1 MISFGS
7 SFWLGF
13 ALVACLAAHGL
24 FALLGAL
31 LTRARDTR
39 FAELESSGDSVCR
52 GGRYILQRDSDFLL
66 SSQLGMFFTAFLG
79 GIAGL
84 AFFERGGTSAL
95 LSIIALS
102 TREAAVISLLVV
114 GSVVALVFLAL
125 VQVIKAR
132 AFADPER
139 ALCVLALPFLLVSLP
154 LSPFVFAL
162 RRILAPTMLRLGVSP
177 GFERDIV
184 LSADEIADIVEK
196 SQKEGAIGRNEG
208 DLLQGVVSFSDTV
221 VREVMVPRK
230 DIVAVEETSSLRDV
244 VRVFLAERLSRLIVI
259 GANLDD
265 VRGVLLLKDLL
276 PVFARGGAVNFALK
290 DFIRPAYFVPNTRKI
305 DYLLQAM
312 RKDGIHLAVVLDE
325 HGGVDGLV
333 TIEDLIEEI
342 VGEISDEY
350 DAPGDEIE
358 VYKTKSG
365 DLLADGSML
374 IEDLNSAYGFKFPL
388 GEYDTIAGMLVHT
401 LGRIP
406 QLGESIE
413 SEGFS
418 LRVEK
423 IGQNRITLVRIS
435 QPKKSAEAAVFELHP
450 DIRNHPKDQD
460 QKPGSE
466 PDSKKRIQGRL

>member
-1 MISFGS
+1 MNSLSS
-7 SFWLGF
+7 SFWLGL
-13 ALVACLAAHGL
+13 ALTACLAAHGL
-24 FALLGAL
+24 FALLGSL
-31 LTRARDTR
+31 LTRARDAR
-39 FAELESSGDSVCR
+39 FAELASSGASPCR
-52 GGRYILQRDSDFLL
+52 GGRYILQRDADFLL
-66 SSQLGMFFTAFLG
+66 ASQLGMFFTAFLG

-95 LSIIALS
+95 ISILRL
-102 TREAAVISLLVV
+102 TNREAALVSLLAV
-114 GSVVALVFLAL
+114 GSVVAMILFAL
-125 VQVIKAR
+125 VQVVKAR
-132 AFADPER
+132 AFAEPER

-154 LSPFVFAL
+154 LAPFIFAL
-162 RRILAPTMLRLGVSP
+162 RRILAPAMQRLGVSP

-184 LSADEIADIVEK
+184 LSADEIAEIVEK

-208 DLLQGVVSFSDTV
+208 ELLQGVVSFSDTV

-230 DIVAVEETSSLRDV
+230 DIVAIEETAGLREI
-244 VRVFLAERLSRLIVI
+244 VRVFLAERLSRLLVI
-259 GANLDD
+259 GENLDD
-265 VRGVLLLKDLL
+265 VRGILLLKDLL

-290 DFIRPAYFVPNTRKI
+290 DFIRPAYFVPNSRKI

-312 RKDGIHLAVVLDE
+312 RKDGTHLAVVLDE

-333 TIEDLIEEI
+333 TIEDLVEEI

-350 DAPGDEIE
+350 DSPGDEIE

-374 IEDLNSAYGFKFPL
+374 IEDLNSAYGFSFPL

-401 LGRIP
+401 LGHIP

-435 QPKKSAEAAVFELHP
+435 QIKKGSEASVLELHP
-450 DIRNHPKDQD
+450 EGRNHMKDQD
-460 QKPGSE
+460 NKPGSD
-466 PDSKKRIQGRL
+466 PDSKKRIQARR